1 MFRSRSA
8 ELTLTALLTA
18 GVMTGCSVG
27 INVDTMLTPPKL
39 SAQQEQI
46 YQALKNSKGSD
57 IRLKYPKS
65 GAYLSAF
72 IIADIDGDAEDE
84 AIVFYEKNSLSAVDA
99 GLRINVLDCIGGEW
113 QSQCDRSAGGSEIEK
128 VVLSPL
134 GESDR
139 MNVIV
144 GYSTANQSEKNLC
157 VYHYNG
163 SGGDLEQ
170 SFPPHSYAVNYALF
184 DVADTGSTHPDLILL
199 GAATASEQSAY
210 AAVYRLESD
219 ERYHEYKYSFKDS
232 YTDFNQL
239 IYGSLPDGNVAI
251 YVDAATGT
259 SNMQTEVLSMEDT
272 RLANVLERCKR
283 VTGEPF
289 RAEDTIRRAGL
300 PCTDIDGDGIPEI
313 PVQNVFLGY
322 EEAAESEQ
330 IRQTRWLM
338 MDEPRIYPEYYSFYN
353 AGDGYTFLLP
363 ESWQNHVT
371 VVRDAA
377 EGEFRVVAYN
387 GEWTEDMPVLMRI
400 YMAYD
405 EADCDEHLANGY
417 ALMHTK
423 GTARCLVKAEEGQDL
438 SLTIG
443 KLLPCFRFL

>member
-1 MFRSRSA
+1 MFRLRSA
-8 ELTLTALLTA
+8 ELTLTAFLTA
-18 GVMTGCSVG
+18 LAMTGCSIGV
-27 INVDTMLTPPKL
+27 NVDTMLTPPKL
-39 SAQQEQI
+39 SARQEQI
-46 YQALKNSKGSD
+46 YQALKNSTGGD
-57 IRLKYPKS
+57 IRLKYPKR

-72 IIADIDGDAEDE
+72 IIADIDNDKADE
-84 AIVFYEKNSLSAVDA
+84 AIVFYEKNTISAADA

-113 QSQCDRSAGGSEIEK
+113 QSICDRSAEGSEIEK

-157 VYHYNG
+157 VYNYDN
-163 SGGDLEQ
+163 SYLEQ
-170 SFPPHSYAVNYALF
+170 SFSPHNYALF

-219 ERYHEYKYSFKDS
+219 GRYHEYRYNFKDS

-239 IYGSLPDGNVAI
+239 IYGRLSDGSVAL

-259 SNMQTEVLSMEDT
+259 SNTQTEVLSMEET
-272 RLANVLERCKR
+272 RLANVLGRCKR

-289 RAEDTIRRAGL
+289 RAEDTVRRAGL
-300 PCTDIDGDGIPEI
+300 PCTDIDSDGIPEI

-330 IRQTRWLM
+330 VRQTKWLSM
-338 MDEPRIYPEYYSFYN
+338 AQPRIYTEYYSFYN

-363 ESWQNHVT
+363 ESWENHVT
-371 VVRDAA
+371 VMRDTT
-377 EGEFRVVAYN
+377 EDELRFVVYN
-387 GEWTEDMPVLMRI
+387 GEWTDDMPVLMRI
-400 YMAYD
+400 YIAYD
-405 EADCDEHLANGY
+405 DADCDEHLANGY

-423 GTARCLVKAEEGQDL
+423 GTARCLVKAESGQDL

>member
-1 MFRSRSA
+1 MFRSRSVKA
-8 ELTLTALLTA
+8 SLTALLTA
-18 GVMTGCSVG
+18 FVMTGCSIG
-27 INVDTMLTPPKL
+27 INVDTMLIPPKL

-46 YQALKNSKGSD
+46 YQALKNSTGGD
-57 IRLKYPKS
+57 IRLKYPKR

-84 AIVFYEKNSLSAVDA
+84 AIVFYERNTLSAADA
-99 GLRINVLDCIGGEW
+99 GLRISVLDCIEGEW
-113 QSQCDRSAGGSEIEK
+113 QSRCDRSAEGSEIEK

-144 GYSTANQSEKNLC
+144 GYSTANQSEKHLC
-157 VYHYNG
+157 VYNYLNTDDEG
-163 SGGDLEQ
+163 KLEQ
-170 SFPPHSYAVNYALF
+170 SFQPHSYAMF
-184 DVADTGSTHPDLILL
+184 DVADTGSTHPDLIVL
-199 GAATASEQSAY
+199 GAANASEQTAY

-219 ERYHEYKYSFKDS
+219 DRYHEYKYHFKDS

-239 IYGSLPDGNVAI
+239 IYGRLPDGSVAI

-289 RAEDTIRRAGL
+289 RAEDTVRRAGL
-300 PCTDIDGDGIPEI
+300 PCTDIDSDGVPEI

-322 EEAAESEQ
+322 EESAESEQ

-338 MDEPRIYPEYYSFYN
+338 LAEPRIFAEYYSFYN

-371 VVRDAA
+371 VVRDAS
-377 EGEFRVVAYN
+377 ENEFRIVAYN
-387 GEWTEDMPVLMRI
+387 GEWTDDMPVLMRI

-405 EADCDEHLANGY
+405 DADTDEHLANGY

>member
-1 MFRSRSA
+1 MFRSRNA
-8 ELTLTALLTA
+8 ESCLCALLTA
-18 GVMTGCSVG
+18 FVMTGCSIG

-46 YQALKNSKGSD
+46 YQALKNSTGGD
-57 IRLKYPKS
+57 IRLKYPKR

-72 IIADIDGDAEDE
+72 IVADIDGDAEDE
-84 AIVFYEKNSLSAVDA
+84 AIVFYEKNAISAADA
-99 GLRINVLDCIGGEW
+99 GLRINLLDCIGGEW
-113 QSQCDRSAGGSEIEK
+113 QSICDRSAGGSEIEK

-134 GESDR
+134 GDSDR

-157 VYHYNG
+157 IYNYNN
-163 SGGDLEQ
+163 SYLEQ
-170 SFPPHSYAVNYALF
+170 SFPPNHTAMYYALF
-184 DVADTGSTHPDLILL
+184 DVADTGSKHPDLILL
-199 GAATASEQSAY
+199 GAASASEPTAY

-232 YTDFNQL
+232 YTDFSQL
-239 IYGSLPDGNVAI
+239 IYGNLPDGSVALF
-251 YVDAATGT
+251 VDAATGT
-259 SNMQTEVLSMEDT
+259 SNTQTEVLSMEET
-272 RLANVLERCKR
+272 RLANVLERCRR

-289 RAEDTIRRAGL
+289 RAEDTVRRAGL
-300 PCTDIDGDGIPEI
+300 PCMDIDDDGMPEI

-338 MDEPRIYPEYYSFYN
+338 MDEPRIFAEYYSYYN
-353 AGDGYTFLLP
+353 AGDGYAFLLP
-363 ESWQNHVT
+363 ESWVNHVS
-371 VVRDAA
+371 VVRDTA
-377 EGEFRVVAYN
+377 EGELRFVAYS
-387 GEWTEDMPVLMRI
+387 GEWTDDMPVLMRI
-400 YMAYD
+400 YIAYD
-405 EADCDEHLANGY
+405 DADCDEHLANGY
-417 ALMHTK
+417 ALLHTK
-423 GTARCLVKAEEGQDL
+423 GTASCLVKAEEGQDL

>member
-1 MFRSRSA
+1 MFRSRKGK
-8 ELTLTALLTA
+8 LCLTALLTA
-18 GVMTGCSVG
+18 LAMTGCSIG

-46 YQALKNSKGSD
+46 YQALKNSTGSD
-57 IRLKYPKS
+57 IRLKYPKR

-72 IIADIDGDAEDE
+72 IIADIDGDAADE
-84 AIVFYEKNSLSAVDA
+84 AIVFYEKNSLSSADA
-99 GLRINVLDCIGGEW
+99 GLRINVLDCIEGEW
-113 QSQCDRSAGGSEIEK
+113 QSKCERSAEGSEIEK

-139 MNVIV
+139 VNVIV
-144 GYSTANQSEKNLC
+144 GYTTANQSEKNLC
-157 VYHYNG
+157 VYNYN
-163 SGGDLEQ
+163 DTELTM
-170 SFPPHSYAVNYALF
+170 SFQPHNYVLF
-184 DVADTGSTHPDLILL
+184 DVADTGSTHLDLVLL
-199 GAATASEQSAY
+199 GAASGSEQSAY

-239 IYGSLPDGNVAI
+239 IYGKMPDGSVAL

-259 SNMQTEVLSMEDT
+259 SNMQTEVLSMEET
-272 RLANVLERCKR
+272 RLANVLERCR
-283 VTGEPF
+283 RLTGEPF
-289 RAEDTIRRAGL
+289 RAEDTVRRAGL
-300 PCTDIDGDGIPEI
+300 PCMDIDSDGVPEI

-330 IRQTRWLM
+330 IRQTRWLTM
-338 MDEPRIYPEYYSFYN
+338 AEPRIYAEYYSYYN
-353 AGDGYTFLLP
+353 AGDGYAFLLP
-363 ESWQNHVT
+363 DAWENHVT
-371 VVRDAA
+371 VVRDTT
-377 EGEFRVVAYN
+377 EGELRFVAYD
-387 GEWTEDMPVLMRI
+387 GRWADEMPVLMRVYI
-400 YMAYD
+400 AYD
-405 EADCDEHLANGY
+405 EDDRDEHLANGY

-423 GTARCLVKAEEGQDL
+423 GTASCLVKAEAGQEL